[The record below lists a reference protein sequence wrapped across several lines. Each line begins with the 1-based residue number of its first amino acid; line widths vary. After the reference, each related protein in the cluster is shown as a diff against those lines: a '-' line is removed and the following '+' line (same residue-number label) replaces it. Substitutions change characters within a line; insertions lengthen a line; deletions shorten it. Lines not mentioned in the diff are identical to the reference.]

1 MNTENLSTLK
11 IHKLSQAQYNR
22 ELAAGNI
29 DETALYL
36 TPDDGSDW
44 SQNDETSSGYI
55 KNRTHYEQVMME
67 EISPTF
73 SWEANSYIDGM
84 VAIADIGIYEFS
96 DMPTHYDITMF
107 DKTYYNIKFGDV
119 VKNTSGPSFNF
130 MLKVD
135 YAGTG
140 YAITAYSSVSSGF
153 YGTSDVSITNIKK
166 LVQLSDGYIPN
177 TIARKTDLYTHPNSG
192 VTAGTYNSVTV
203 DAQGHV
209 TAGKQYNPCPVN
221 LLDNSDFRIA
231 QAGYGGSHGGVVY
244 VADRWFAHE
253 NYIPSAVSSYGGANI
268 GRIYGLNIT
277 VDSALGMASIRQ
289 KTIVSGLSKTY
300 TFAAHIKGTTYVV
313 SGTGEQET
321 SYSSMDG
328 NIQIALGPSAEGNSA
343 MVVRI
348 DCKTSGTILWAAL
361 YEGEYTID
369 TIPPYQPK
377 GYAAELAEC
386 QRYYQRLGSLT
397 GVNYGGFGLITSSSN
412 KAVRITTMCKP
423 MRLSPVPFTITGSV
437 ALDGATGTSVNN
449 VITTTSGKAYTNN
462 MGLFMDIAVTDTPTG
477 GAQFLRLPP
486 NTFID
491 FNADL

>member
-55 KNRTHYEQVMME
+55 KNRTHYEQVIME

-84 VAIADIGIYEFS
+84 VAIADLGIYEFS

-107 DKTYYNIKFGDV
+107 DKTYSNIKFGDV

-135 YAGTG
+135 YVGTG
-140 YAITAYSSVSSGF
+140 YAITAYSSTSSGF
-153 YGTSDVSITNIKK
+153 YNTSDVSVTNIKK
-166 LVQLSDGYIPN
+166 LVQLNEGYIPD
-177 TIARKTDLYTHPNSG
+177 TIARKTDLYVHPNYVKAG
-192 VTAGTYNSVTV
+192 VYNSVSV
-203 DAQGHV
+203 NAQGHV
-209 TAGKQYNPCPVN
+209 TAGCEYDYRAVN
-221 LLDNSDFRIA
+221 LLDNSDFKIA

-244 VADRWFAHE
+244 AADRWLADPV
-253 NYIPSAVSSYGGANI
+253 YPPSSMSYDGGLKIVN
-268 GRIYGLNIT
+268 G
-277 VDSALGMASIRQ
+277 SESGMGSIRQ
-289 KTIVSGLSKTY
+289 TVLVSNRNKVY
-300 TFAAHIKGTTYVV
+300 TFAACIDGIIYAVSCNGEQGGQYDNSGVTIWLNPSDDGDNLIAAIINCYKESAVV
-313 SGTGEQET
+313 SWT
-321 SYSSMDG
+321 
-328 NIQIALGPSAEGNSA
+328 
-343 MVVRI
+343 
-348 DCKTSGTILWAAL
+348 AL
-361 YEGEYTID
+361 YEGAHPISE
-369 TIPPYQPK
+369 IPKYQPK
-377 GYAAELAEC
+377 SYSAELAEC

-397 GVNYGGFGLITSSSN
+397 GVSYGGFGLITSSAN
-412 KAVRITTMCKP
+412 KVVRITTMCKP
-423 MRLSPVPFTITGSV
+423 MRLSPVPFTITGSA
-437 ALDGATGTSVNN
+437 ALDSATGTSVNN

-477 GAQFLRLPP
+477 GAQFLRLPA

>member
-44 SQNDETSSGYI
+44 SQNNEASSGYI
-55 KNRTHYEQVMME
+55 KNRTHYEQVIME

-84 VAIADIGIYEFS
+84 VAIADLGIYEFS
-96 DMPTHYDITMF
+96 DMPTNYDITMF
-107 DKTYYNIKFGDV
+107 DKTYSNIKFGDV

-153 YGTSDVSITNIKK
+153 YGTSDVSVTNIKK
-166 LVQLSDGYIPN
+166 LVQLSEGYIPD

-192 VTAGTYNSVTV
+192 VAAGTYNSVTV
-203 DAQGHV
+203 DTQGHV

-244 VADRWFAHE
+244 AADRWLE
-253 NYIPSAVSSYGGANI
+253 LDDNMPSGVSYVDGN
-268 GRIYGLNIT
+268 GLT
-277 VDSALGMASIRQ
+277 VAIDSSVSEKGSIAQ
-289 KTIVSGLSKTY
+289 FVSVSNRSKIY
-300 TFAAHIKGTTYVV
+300 TFAACINGTVRVLSAAGDSNTFTAANNDVILGIVPHGTESNLIKVQFDVWTDG
-313 SGTGEQET
+313 
-321 SYSSMDG
+321 SY
-328 NIQIALGPSAEGNSA
+328 IE
-343 MVVRI
+343 
-348 DCKTSGTILWAAL
+348 WAAL

-369 TIPPYQPK
+369 TLPPYQPK
-377 GYAAELAEC
+377 SYSAELAEC

-397 GVNYGGFGLITSSSN
+397 GVSYGGFGLITSSAN

-449 VITTTSGKAYTNN
+449 VITTTSGQAYTNN
-462 MGLFMDIAVTDTPTG
+462 MGLFMDITVTDTPTG
-477 GAQFLRLPP
+477 GAQFLRLPA